1 MRGDPT
7 DLAAPAPPAG
17 PPVPAPAAPREP
29 EEPADEVDAYRMT
42 LLDHLLELR
51 SRLIKA
57 GVALLVGLGICLPF
71 GSEIFDWLIAPT
83 DGRFPEGSGFIYTQV
98 AEKFI
103 TDLKVSLFAAVFLA
117 SPVLFAQAWGFVA
130 PGLYKRERMMIIPFV
145 LASTVFFSAGA
156 GFCYYG
162 ILPLAMDFFLKFA
175 VDGIDAQITVSAYL
189 SFMTRFLMG
198 FGLVF
203 ELPLAIFFL
212 ARLGI
217 VTAKGLAE
225 FRKYAVVLAFLAG
238 AMLTPP
244 DPMSQA
250 ALAVPII
257 LLYEVGILTARIWGK
272 ERPAPAEAD
281 AEA

>member
-1 MRGDPT
+1 MSTEETALQPQT
-7 DLAAPAPPAG
+7 SEPPALAE
-17 PPVPAPAAPREP
+17 PP
-29 EEPADEVDAYRMT
+29 EEDPADEVDAYRMT

-51 SRLIKA
+51 TRLIKA
-57 GVALLVGLGICLPF
+57 GIALLVALGICLPF
-71 GSEIFDWLIAPT
+71 GGEIFDWLIAPT
-83 DGRFPEGSGFIYTQV
+83 EGRFPEGSGFIYTQV

-117 SPVLFAQAWGFVA
+117 SPILFGQVWGFVA
-130 PGLYKRERMMIIPFV
+130 PGLYKRERVMIIPFA
-145 LASTVFFSAGA
+145 LASTIFFCSGA
-156 GFCYYG
+156 AFCYYG

-175 VDGIDAQITVSAYL
+175 TDGIDAQIKVSAYL

-212 ARLGI
+212 SRIGV
-217 VTAKGLAE
+217 VTAKGLAAN
-225 FRKYAVVLAFLAG
+225 RKYAVVMAFLAG

-250 ALAVPII
+250 ALAIPII
-257 LLYEVGILTARIWGK
+257 VLYEVGIITARIWGK
-272 ERPAPAEAD
+272 ERPAPVEDEDDEA
-281 AEA
+281 